1 MIGNFRAVLNLPR
14 LLKIARGREAH
25 LPGAGRGAWADVI

>member
-1 MIGNFRAVLNLPR
+1 MIGNFRVVLNLPR
-14 LLKIARGREAH
+14 LLKTARGREGH